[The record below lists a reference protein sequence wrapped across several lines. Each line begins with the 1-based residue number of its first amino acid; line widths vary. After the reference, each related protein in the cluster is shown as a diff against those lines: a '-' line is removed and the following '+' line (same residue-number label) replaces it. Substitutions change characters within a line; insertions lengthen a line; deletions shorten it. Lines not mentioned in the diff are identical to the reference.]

1 MKAIVLH
8 APNDLGMEERPIPR
22 PGAGEVLVRVCSSA
36 ICHTDLVSIG
46 GGQPG
51 IAYPKV
57 IGHEFSGIVEAVG
70 PGVTRRGAGDRVCG
84 LGYAFCGRCSR
95 CRIECNAGCR
105 NLLWIPGNMDGA
117 DQEYMVAPDLML
129 YAIADSL
136 DMDRAALVEPAANGC
151 AAVDAARVG
160 VGDNVAVV
168 GPGPIGLLAMQFASL
183 RSPRS
188 LIVLGTRAERLA
200 LATRLGATHTVNV
213 RETDPVEA
221 VMDITGGDGA
231 DAVLYCASGE
241 ESWRLAGQLV
251 GFGGRLAIES
261 TPPAS
266 DAEWPVQP
274 YRFNAKAMS
283 YIGVNG
289 YSGAQFEK
297 ALRLVEA
304 GKVNVEALV
313 SHRFALDDYRAA
325 FATSEKR
332 AGGAMKVM
340 FEIHGE
346 SHADAR
352 DLC

>member
-1 MKAIVLH
+1 MKALVLH
-8 APNDLGMEERPIPR
+8 APNDLRLEDRPIPR

-36 ICHTDLVSIG
+36 ICHTDLVSIS

-51 IAYPKV
+51 IAFPKV
-57 IGHEFSGIVEAVG
+57 IGHEFSGIVEEAG
-70 PGVTRRGAGDRVCG
+70 PGVTRFAHGDRVCG

-95 CRIECNAGCR
+95 CRIEGNAGCR
-105 NLLWIPGNMDGA
+105 HIRWIPGNMDGA

-129 YAIADSL
+129 YPIPDSL
-136 DMDRAALVEPAANGC
+136 TLDHAALVEPAANGY

-168 GPGPIGLLAMQFASL
+168 GPGPIGLLALQVALL
-183 RSPRS
+183 RAPKS
-188 LIVLGTRAERLA
+188 LIVLGTRGERLA
-200 LATRLGATHTVNV
+200 LAGKLGATHTVNV
-213 RETDPVEA
+213 RESDPVQA

-241 ESWRLAGQLV
+241 DSWHLAGQLV

-266 DAEWPVQP
+266 EAEWTVRP
-274 YRFNAKAMS
+274 YRFNEKAMS

-289 YSGAQFEK
+289 YSGAQFER

-304 GKVNVEALV
+304 GKIDVGCLIT
-313 SHRFALDDYRAA
+313 HRFALADYREA

-332 AGGAMKVM
+332 TEGALKVL
-340 FEIHGE
+340 FEIHKG
-346 SHADAR
+346 
-352 DLC
+352 C